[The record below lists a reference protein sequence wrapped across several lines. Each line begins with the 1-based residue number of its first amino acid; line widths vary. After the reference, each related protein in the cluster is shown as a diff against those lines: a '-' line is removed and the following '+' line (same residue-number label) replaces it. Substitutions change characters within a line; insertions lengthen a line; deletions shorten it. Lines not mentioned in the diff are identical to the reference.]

1 MNKVEHYAGWLLAIL
16 LLLLVTMVACDN
28 RSEGSVTTDSETFP
42 EPIVTLDETLVSVA
56 SPEDATIQADFGR
69 SSGLPIFRKVSG
81 FTSGWID
88 KNLIVNSIE
97 PLSQM
102 RGDNYR
108 LDMVASTNGIWETY
122 GQASFT
128 VLHTL
133 TKAMLEQDILP
144 YICMMPLPN
153 ALKPEGSE
161 TNNTAPTDYDGYYE
175 YVYDVAEAIRG
186 RKTAKPIYEIWN
198 EPDLAFFFDREY
210 SEYVKMYSYA
220 SRAVRDAD
228 PDAVVGG
235 LSAGDLISL
244 DSERDGARMF
254 LNSVVENDLPLDF
267 VSYHCYNEVSGW
279 GQDPVR
285 YSARMRNILNE
296 YELPAVQMHMTEY
309 NIAQGDKTLRYD
321 APAKA
326 LTSLMLMNDITELQV
341 ISWASTCEPG
351 DLHGFLQPNTF
362 EPYPSYHM
370 LKFFQSMPY
379 TRRQVTNASKLSTVA
394 SSDDHRAAMILWNMK
409 NDTMTETISF
419 GNLPFSH
426 GKVTVYII
434 NEEHALFESG
444 KSEFYVAMEADYVE
458 LADFGVTVTL
468 DYGDSCYIEI
478 TDYSGI
484 DETAPVEAIGTYI
497 RKDYYF
503 TDRGEDCYAEF
514 ERRSQTLLMG
524 MGDTT
529 DTRAATSVVY
539 DNVDDAITVLTSF
552 DCQNDVLTGACGMQ
566 IAYHTADGYTKAVYY
581 PIAGTAELFFNW
593 ADTTDTAEVLP
604 ESLTISLKD
613 QAPEGFDGRIR
624 ISFVIEDMPAW
635 SAAKVQ
641 IRSAA

>member
-1 MNKVEHYAGWLLAIL
+1 MKNRVLIALIL
-16 LLLLVTMVACDN
+16 LVILAVIPMVMWSCGEPSQGN
-28 RSEGSVTTDSETFP
+28 VTTTPETYP
-42 EPIVTLDETLVSVA
+42 DPTVTLDEALVSVA
-56 SPEDATIQADFGR
+56 SPEDATVQANFGE

-88 KNLIVNSIE
+88 KSLITKSIE

-108 LDMVASTNGIWETY
+108 LDMVSASNGIWETY

-128 VLHTL
+128 VMHTL
-133 TKAMLEQDILP
+133 YKAMYKYDILP

-153 ALKPEGSE
+153 ALKPEGSD

-175 YVYDVAEAIRG
+175 YVYDVAEAIRDRG
-186 RKTAKPIYEIWN
+186 TAKPIYEIWN
-198 EPDLAFFFDREY
+198 EPDLGFFFNKEY

-228 PDAVVGG
+228 PDATVGG
-235 LSAGDLISL
+235 LSAGDLVSL
-244 DSERDGARMF
+244 DSQRDGARMF
-254 LNSVVENDLPLDF
+254 LNSVVDNDLPLDF

-296 YELPAVQMHMTEY
+296 YDLPAVQMHMTEY
-309 NIAQGDKTLRYD
+309 NVAQGNKTLRYD

-326 LTSLMLMNDITELQV
+326 LTSLMNMNDITELQV

-351 DLHGFLQPNTF
+351 DLHGLLQPGTF

-379 TRRQVTNASKLSTVA
+379 TRRLVTNDSKLSVVA
-394 SSDDHRAAMILWNMK
+394 SSDEHRAAMILWNTED
-409 NDTMTETISF
+409 DTMTETVSF
-419 GNLPFSH
+419 GNLPFTH
-426 GKVTVYII
+426 GKVTVHVI

-444 KSEFYVAMEADYVE
+444 KSEFYVAMQADYVE
-458 LADFGVTVTL
+458 LSTFAVTMTL
-468 DYGDSCYIEI
+468 NYGDSYYIEI

-484 DETAPVEAIGTYI
+484 DETVPVKAIGTYI

-524 MGDTT
+524 MGDTD

-539 DNVDDAITVLTSF
+539 DDVDDAITVLTSF
-552 DCQNDVLTGACGMQ
+552 ESKDREPDGACGMQ
-566 IAYHTADGYTKAVYY
+566 VAYHTAEGYTKAVYY
-581 PIAGTAELFFNW
+581 PIAGTAELSFNW
-593 ADTTDTAEVLP
+593 ADTTETADVLP
-604 ESLTISLKD
+604 ESLTISIKE

-641 IRSAA
+641 IRSAS